1 MDGRKNAMQK
11 FIHNILSKTEA
22 KIPNNIS
29 TKKEGNRSIVSDFE
43 WIVVIN

>member
-1 MDGRKNAMQK
+1 MEGRTQCKNL
-11 FIHNILSKTEA
+11 HNILSKTEG

>member
-1 MDGRKNAMQK
+1 MEGRTQYKYL
-11 FIHNILSKTEA
+11 HNILSKTEA

-29 TKKEGNRSIVSDFE
+29 TKKEGNRSVVSDFE

>member
-1 MDGRKNAMQK
+1 MEGRTQYKNL
-11 FIHNILSKTEA
+11 HYNLSKTEA

-29 TKKEGNRSIVSDFE
+29 TKKEGNRSVVSDFE